1 MKELSALPLFAKV
14 VELNSFAKAARLLN
28 VPTTTVSRKIQQLE
42 HDLGGKLLNRSTR
55 SLSLTELGTQVLP
68 KAQLIADTVSEL
80 YSDAEEMANQP
91 IGTLTISAPKA
102 LSQDLLA
109 PMLAEFRARYPT
121 IRINLASS
129 NRFQD
134 LTKQSIDFAFR
145 LGPLHDSNLVAL
157 TLSPVKYVLAASKAF
172 CEKYGKPSHPL
183 DLYQLPCIRN
193 HVEGYFLPWRFAY
206 QGEEVEVTS
215 QSDMISDDLT
225 VTKALALSHA
235 GICYLPYSLL
245 RDELNTGDA
254 TPILESWIPQD
265 RTMLLVYP
273 DKRHLPLKS
282 QLFIEFIREKRAEF
296 REKLSGIPQ
305 NEGGE

>member
-14 VELNSFAKAARLLN
+14 VELNSFTKAARLLN

-134 LTKQSIDFAFR
+134 LTKLSIDFAFR

-172 CEKYGKPSHPL
+172 CEKYGEPSHPL

-206 QGEEVEVTS
+206 QGEDVEITS

-254 TPILESWIPQD
+254 IPILEPWVPQD

-282 QLFIEFIREKRAEF
+282 QLFIEFIRDRRHQFVET
-296 REKLSGIPQ
+296 LSGST
-305 NEGGE
+305 E